1 MTDKSAKI
9 DTRLVHAGRSPED
22 YQGAVNPPAFRTST
36 VVAPTVR
43 ELNARGGKR
52 FDHVMTY
59 GRHGTPTTF
68 ALEDAV
74 AEIEGGS
81 HCISVGSGL
90 AAITA
95 TLTALLSAGDHLLMV
110 DSVYGPTRTFCD
122 QVLARLGV
130 ATTYYDPAAD
140 GAALAALMRPET
152 KVVFAESPGSHTFE
166 IQDIPALAEAAH
178 AGGAVLVMDNTWGLL
193 SFQPF
198 TKGVDVSVQAA
209 TKYIVGHSDAMLGTI
224 TCADRDLFLR
234 IRTSVA
240 LFGYAAGSEE
250 AWLGL
255 RGLRTLGVRLR
266 QQFDSGLRVAAWL
279 KSRPEV
285 ARVLHPAL
293 PDHPGHALWKRDF
306 TGGCGL
312 FGIELKPVPE
322 AAVEAMLDG
331 YDLFALGYSWGGFE
345 SLVVPTHVQRTA
357 AGWPFNGPLVRYHV
371 GLEDPADLI
380 ADLDRGFDRLRTCP

>member
-1 MTDKSAKI
+1 MTHRDAKI
-9 DTRLVHAGRSPED
+9 DTRIVHAGRSPED
-22 YQGAVNPPAFRTST
+22 HHGTVNPPAWRAST
-36 VVAPTVR
+36 VIAPTVR
-43 ELNARGGKR
+43 ELNERGKKR
-52 FDHVMTY
+52 FDHVVTY

-68 ALEDAV
+68 ALEEAV
-74 AEIEGGS
+74 AEIEGGRY
-81 HCISVGSGL
+81 CVSVGSGL

-110 DSVYGPTRTFCD
+110 DTVYGPTRAFCD
-122 QVLARLGV
+122 GVLARMGV
-130 ATTYYDPAAD
+130 QTTYYDPGAGAD
-140 GAALAALMRPET
+140 IAALMRPET
-152 KVVFAESPGSHTFE
+152 KVVFTESPGSHTFE
-166 IQDIPALAEAAH
+166 LQDIPAIAEAAH
-178 AGGAVLVMDNTWGLL
+178 AGGAVVIMDNTWGIL

-224 TCADRDLFLR
+224 TCADKDLFLR

-266 QQFDSGLRVAAWL
+266 QQFEAGVRVAAWL
-279 KSRPEV
+279 QSRPEV
-285 ARVLHPAL
+285 AQVLHPAL
-293 PDHPGHALWKRDF
+293 ASHPGHALWKRDF
-306 TGGCGL
+306 NGGCGL
-312 FGIELKPVPE
+312 FGVELKPVST

-345 SLVVPTHVQRTA
+345 SLVVPTHVSRTA
-357 AGWPFNGPLVRYHV
+357 TPWPFQGPLVRYHV

-380 ADLDRGFDRLRTCP
+380 SDLERGFDRLRSFE

>member
-1 MTDKSAKI
+1 MSIRDAKI
-9 DTRLVHAGRSPED
+9 DTRIIHAGRAPED
-22 YQGAVNPPAFRTST
+22 HHGTVNPPAYRAST
-36 VVAPTVR
+36 VIAPTVR
-43 ELNARGGKR
+43 ELNERGKKR
-52 FDHVMTY
+52 FDHVVTY

-81 HCISVGSGL
+81 HCVSVGSGL

-110 DSVYGPTRTFCD
+110 DSVYGPTRAFCD
-122 QVLARLGV
+122 HTLARMGIT
-130 ATTYYDPAAD
+130 TTYYDPAA
-140 GAALAALMRPET
+140 GAAIAGLMRPET
-152 KVVFAESPGSHTFE
+152 KVVFTESPGSHTFE
-166 IQDIPALAEAAH
+166 VQDIPTIAKVAH
-178 AGGAVLVMDNTWGLL
+178 AGGAVVVMDNTWGILT
-193 SFQPF
+193 FQPF

-224 TCADRDLFLR
+224 TCADKDLFLR

-240 LFGYAAGSEE
+240 LFGFAAGSEE

-255 RGLRTLGVRLR
+255 RGLRTLPIRLR
-266 QQFDSGLRVAAWL
+266 QHFDAALRIAEWL
-279 KSRPEV
+279 QGRPEV
-285 ARVLHPAL
+285 AAVLHPAL
-293 PDHPGHALWKRDF
+293 PDHPGHALWARDF

-312 FGIELKPVPE
+312 FGVALNPVAE

-345 SLVVPTHVQRTA
+345 SLVVPTHVTRTA
-357 AGWPFNGPLVRYHV
+357 TTWPYRGPLVRYHI
-371 GLEDPADLI
+371 GLEDPSDLI
-380 ADLDRGFDRLRTCP
+380 ADLERGFDRLGSPA

>member
-1 MTDKSAKI
+1 MSDRPAKI
-9 DTRLVHAGRSPED
+9 DTRIVHAGRAPEEHM
-22 YQGAVNPPAFRTST
+22 GTVNPPAWRAST
-36 VVAPTVR
+36 VIAPTVR
-43 ELNARGGKR
+43 ELNERGKKR
-52 FDHVMTY
+52 FDHIMTY

-74 AEIEGGS
+74 AEIEGGT
-81 HCISVGSGL
+81 HCVSVGSGL
-90 AAITA
+90 AAVTA

-110 DSVYGPTRTFCD
+110 DSVYGPTRAFCD
-122 QVLARLGV
+122 QVLSRLDV
-130 ATTYYDPAAD
+130 TTTYYDPAA
-140 GAALAALMRPET
+140 GAGVAALMRPET
-152 KVVFAESPGSHTFE
+152 KVVFTESPGSHTFE
-166 IQDIPALAEAAH
+166 IQDIPAIAEAAH
-178 AGGAVLVMDNTWGLL
+178 AGGAVVVMDNTWGIL

-224 TCADRDLFLR
+224 TCADADLFAR

-266 QQFDSGLRVAAWL
+266 QQFDAGLRVAAWL
-279 KSRPEV
+279 KTRPEV

-293 PDHPGHALWKRDF
+293 ADHPGHALWQRDF
-306 TGGCGL
+306 NGGCGL
-312 FGIELKPVPE
+312 FGVELKPVAD

-345 SLVVPTHVQRTA
+345 SLVVPTHVSRTA
-357 AGWPFNGPLVRYHV
+357 TDWPFKGPLVRYHV

-380 ADLDRGFDRLRTCP
+380 ADLERGFDRLRTFK

>member
-9 DTRLVHAGRSPED
+9 DTRLVHAGRTPED

-43 ELNARGGKR
+43 DLNARGGKR

-95 TLTALLSAGDHLLMV
+95 TLTALLAAGDHLLMV
-110 DSVYGPTRTFCD
+110 DSVYGPTRAFCD
-122 QVLARLGV
+122 QVLSRMGIE
-130 ATTYYDPAAD
+130 TTYYDPAAD
-140 GAALAALMRPET
+140 GAALAALMRPTT

-166 IQDIPALAEAAH
+166 VQDIPALAEAAH

-198 TKGVDVSVQAA
+198 TKGVDVSLQAA

-224 TCADRDLFLR
+224 TCADKELFLR

-293 PDHPGHALWKRDF
+293 ADHPGHGLWKRDF
-306 TGGCGL
+306 NGGCGL
-312 FGIELKPVPE
+312 FGIELKPVSE
-322 AAVEAMLDG
+322 AAVNAMLDG

-345 SLVVPTHVQRTA
+345 SLVVPTHVNRTA
-357 AGWPFNGPLVRYHV
+357 TKWPFQGPLVRYHV

-380 ADLDRGFDRLRTCP
+380 ADLERGFDRLRTQK